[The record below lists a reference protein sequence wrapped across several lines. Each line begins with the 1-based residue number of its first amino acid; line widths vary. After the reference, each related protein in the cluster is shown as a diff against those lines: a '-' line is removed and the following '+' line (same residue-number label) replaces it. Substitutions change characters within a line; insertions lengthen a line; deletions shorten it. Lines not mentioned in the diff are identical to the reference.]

1 MGVLVCS
8 RQYKIH
14 WNVKKPCLAYIHNG
28 SDCLW
33 GIVLHWILPFLSYRS
48 PSFQE
53 AVADDIVSVDHMSS
67 GGLRNR
73 RGRSRRQ
80 EPVPDP

>member
-1 MGVLVCS
+1 MCWFAPGNTRFIGIGKSRVVPMFVMGMIIY
-8 RQYKIH
+8 R
-14 WNVKKPCLAYIHNG
+14 
-28 SDCLW
+28 
-33 GIVLHWILPFLSYRS
+33 ILPFLSYRS

-73 RGRSRRQ
+73 RGRNKRQ